1 MGNLAFL
8 GPPNLHV
15 LQLCHDLD
23 IKLCIDPN
31 EPSELVIQ
39 NH

>member
-1 MGNLAFL
+1 MGDLACL
-8 GPPNLHV
+8 GPPNLDV

-23 IKLCIDPN
+23 IKLYIDPN